1 MSGTCEPMMT
11 SNQTLFSYVLRLA
24 DDHLI
29 LSQRLGEWCGEAPTL
44 EEDLALANIAL
55 DLIGQ
60 ARALYAYAG
69 QVEGKGRDEDQLAF
83 MRYERDYQNL
93 LITEQPNGDFA
104 HTIVRQFFISAYMD
118 PFWRKMESSKDDM
131 LAAIAAKASKEV
143 TYHLRHTSEWVIRLG
158 DGTRESH
165 ERMFEA
171 LDDLMMFTGELF
183 EMDAVAQEMLQSGVG
198 VDASDLKAEWQQT
211 VQTILQEATL
221 ELPKAG
227 HMQTGG
233 RTGRHS
239 EHLGHI
245 LSELQYM
252 QRSFPGLTW

>member
-1 MSGTCEPMMT
+1 MSD
-11 SNQTLFSYVLRLA
+11 NVNLFTYLLRLA

-29 LSQRLGEWCGEAPTL
+29 LSQRLGEWCSAAPTL

-60 ARALYAYAG
+60 ARSLYSYAG
-69 QVEGKGRDEDQLAF
+69 EVEGKGRDEDQLAF
-83 MRYERDYQNL
+83 LRYEQDYLNA

-104 HTIVRQFFISAYMD
+104 HTIVRQFFISAFMV
-118 PFWRKMESSKDDM
+118 PFWRKMEQSADET

-143 TYHLRHTSEWVIRLG
+143 AYHLRHTSEWVIRLG
-158 DGTRESH
+158 DGTQESRS
-165 ERMFEA
+165 RMIEA
-171 LDDLMMFTGELF
+171 LDDLVIYTGELF
-183 EMDAVAQEMLQSGVG
+183 ENDSIAEAAIEAGYG
-198 VDASDLKAEWQQT
+198 VDVSEIKDEWDHTVASVLR
-211 VQTILQEATL
+211 EATL
-221 ELPKAG
+221 ELPSVR

-233 RTGRHS
+233 RSGRHT

-252 QRSFPGLTW
+252 QRAYPGMSW